1 MYETYLAQID
11 RAIEESKNSLVH
23 DLSRL
28 IELKSIY
35 EVPSTE
41 APFGVGPLRM
51 LNVAADMGEKDG
63 LYLQDYHVGVISLA
77 LQEGQPDL
85 GIWCYGDV
93 ERPRSGWT
101 SSPFD
106 VLQKQ
111 DDIIGCGARNN
122 KGPLCAIF
130 HLLKIFKKLGIPLNY
145 NPALYIGSDQQNG
158 MRDMTGIF
166 GRTDAQGFCNI
177 CIPPRLSLVPDGHF
191 PVGYGGKGV
200 LIIKFRGNKA
210 LRNLTIA
217 AGQPDFPGTAE
228 AILQGESIIF
238 RSPVRHASNPEPYGN
253 MISQLMEELLRR
265 PETALENRLILEFFK
280 LISKDVYGK
289 RLCIDAEHKEMG
301 SLTIFAK
308 EINTVSGYPDLTVQ
322 IHYPIGMTYGEIV
335 RTLAEAAE
343 KYDVSIV
350 DAHNIAKPFL
360 VSKESKTIRRLTSL
374 ANQVN
379 RAENEPYTLSK
390 ATYANLLPNALVY
403 GMDDRSKTDT
413 AYGVDESISIDQ
425 LLKGMKIYAR
435 ALLSLN
441 EMEWE

>member
-11 RAIEESKNSLVH
+11 RAIEDAKNSLVH

-28 IELKSIY
+28 IQLKSVH
-35 EVPSTE
+35 EAPSTE
-41 APFGVGPLRM
+41 APFGVGPMRM
-51 LNVAADMGEKDG
+51 LNAAVDMGEKGG
-63 LYLQDYHVGVISLA
+63 LCVQNYHVGVISLA

-93 ERPRSGWT
+93 EYPGSGWT
-101 SSPFD
+101 SSPYD
-106 VLQKQ
+106 ALQKQ
-111 DDIIGCGARNN
+111 DHIIGCGARSN
-122 KGPLCAIF
+122 KGPLCAVF
-130 HLLKIFKKLGIPLNY
+130 HLLKIFKELEIPLNY
-145 NPALYIGSDQQNG
+145 NPALYIGSDQHTG

-166 GRTDAQGFCNI
+166 GRPDAQGFCNV
-177 CIPPRLSLVPDGHF
+177 CTPPRLSLVPDGHF

-200 LIIKFRGNKA
+200 LVIKFRGNKA
-210 LRNLTIA
+210 LRNLTIT
-217 AGQPDFPGTAE
+217 AGQLDYPGTAE
-228 AILQGESIIF
+228 AILQGESIVF
-238 RSPVRHASNPEPYGN
+238 QSQVRHASNPEPYGN

-265 PETALENRLILEFFK
+265 PETALENRLMLDFFK

-289 RLCIDAEHKEMG
+289 RLCVDAEHDEMG
-301 SLTIFAK
+301 SLTICAK

-322 IHYPIGMTYGEIV
+322 IHYPIGTTYGEIV

-360 VSKESKTIRRLTSL
+360 VSKESKTIRRLTTL

-379 RAENEPYTLSK
+379 REENEPYTLSK

-403 GMDDRSKTDT
+403 GMDDGSKTDIE
-413 AYGVDESISIDQ
+413 YGIDESISIDQ
-425 LLKGMKIYAR
+425 LLRGMKIYAR

-441 EMEWE
+441 EMEWK

>member
-11 RAIEESKNSLVH
+11 RAIEDAKTSLVQ

-28 IELKSIY
+28 IQLKSLY
-35 EVPSTE
+35 EAPSTE
-41 APFGVGPLRM
+41 TPFGAGPLHM
-51 LNVAADMGEKDG
+51 LNAAADMGEKGG
-63 LYLQDYHVGVISLA
+63 LCVQDYHVGVISLA

-93 ERPRSGWT
+93 ERPGPGWT

-106 VLQKQ
+106 AIQKQ
-111 DDIIGCGARNN
+111 DCIIGCGARSN
-122 KGPLCAIF
+122 KGPLCAIL
-130 HLLKIFKKLGIPLNY
+130 HLLKIFKKLEIPLKY
-145 NPALYIGSDQQNG
+145 KPALYIGSDQQTG

-166 GRTDAQGFCNI
+166 GRTDAQGFCNV
-177 CIPPRLSLVPDGHF
+177 CTPPRLSLVPDGHF

-200 LIIKFRGNKA
+200 LVIKFRGNKA
-210 LRNLTIA
+210 LRNLTIT

-228 AILQGESIIF
+228 AILQGESIAF
-238 RSPVRHASNPEPYGN
+238 RSPVRHASDPEPYGN

-265 PETALENRLILEFFK
+265 PETALENRLMLDFFK

-289 RLCIDAEHKEMG
+289 RLCIDAEHEEMG
-301 SLTIFAK
+301 ALTICAK

-322 IHYPIGMTYGEIV
+322 IHYPIGTTYGEIV

-350 DAHNIAKPFL
+350 DAQNIAKPFL
-360 VSKESKTIRRLTSL
+360 AGKESKLIRRLTSL

-379 RAENEPYTLSK
+379 REENEPYTLSK

-403 GMDDRSKTDT
+403 GMDDRWKTDT

-435 ALLSLN
+435 VLLELN